1 MNRLRI
7 TPLNYF
13 LSSVVMAWGILP
25 PALVHSHEAGG
36 DTRHQHNQQTVA
48 QVDDH
53 GHCHEGES
61 HEHHPPVAADMSLL
75 GGLVSHLHWDFLGID
90 LSMPLPAEDQRGDRI
105 GEQDQVLVR
114 LTEEMPRLCQ
124 GNNLFVA
131 LQTPI
136 LEAKLDC
143 AAMEAVPSLPPG
155 LSAAIP
161 LCDAARFER
170 SGVLL
175 S

>member
-13 LSSVVMAWGILP
+13 LSSLVMAWGILP
-25 PALVHSHEAGG
+25 PAFIHSHEGGG
-36 DTRHQHNQQTVA
+36 DTGHQHDERTVA
-48 QVDDH
+48 VVDEH
-53 GHCHEGES
+53 GHSHDGPF
-61 HEHHPPVAADMSLL
+61 HEHHPPVASDTSLL

-90 LSMPLPAEDQRGDRI
+90 LSMPLPAEDQRGDRV
-105 GEQDQVLVR
+105 GEQDQVLIR
-114 LTEEMPRLCQ
+114 LTEEMPRPSRDA
-124 GNNLFVA
+124 NLLVA
-131 LQTPI
+131 FPATLS
-136 LEAKLDC
+136 EAKLDC
-143 AAMEAVPSLPPG
+143 AAAEASPSLPPG
-155 LSAAIP
+155 FTAAIP